1 MRRRPLLIVVALAV
15 AAGLAPARAGDPPP
29 FRLEEHVGADTLAFV
44 ALDGFPAGW
53 SDALATSGLA
63 PLLDEAGVRAE
74 LRPMFELLRS
84 TWERTGVDEALAAHV
99 ARSLV
104 DVGGHGSARLSI
116 AWTGSRSDGSP
127 AWSIALDFGE
137 HLSALTDLLTTTLH
151 APPRG
156 WMSGA
161 RADRSTIL
169 TAGEDAWVVTVEGTT
184 VLLASADAQHLPAES
199 ASGSPPP
206 ESPLAKRSDFAD
218 AWPERTRERVG
229 LDAWVDLARLV
240 GRAVDDPTSGFGKT
254 FAHAS
259 GLDALTTLSYA
270 AAVTKDGVTE
280 RLRVRADRAERGV
293 FRLFHTTPL
302 AHAPA
307 PFGAARPLA
316 ELETSLALSSAPAL
330 WRGFLHDVDRED
342 EADFDAS
349 LARLD
354 HVLGRSL
361 EHDLLPRLVDEQT
374 LSIGLPAGPGLFPEV
389 ALSIPV
395 KDAAAFEGPFAAAVD
410 GLCGYVADR
419 GAGHVSQRALGVDG
433 ATMHVIEQHGSDTG
447 EDWPC
452 SPTWALVGDRLVVT
466 AVPHAMR
473 SILRRV
479 SSPVAAPAGQAAGP
493 ASARALGTA
502 CTISTREL
510 VAGAYET
517 LVPLAEAVPSW
528 RAAARRVGFDPAMLP
543 DATRVAQA
551 WSDTSIGLRVGGDGV
566 RLEATSSIGVV
577 PLLTILLVGLRASQ
591 APEEAA
597 GATYEPSSVVHE
609 PNPADDPEDL
619 TRAVLEHAA
628 IAVREFR
635 SLRGAFP
642 QTLDDLVTVEP
653 LLRAI
658 PRDAWGRP
666 IRLRSPADHLVAVI
680 SAGRDGVFGT
690 DDDLERV
697 VDVPGK

>member
-1 MRRRPLLIVVALAV
+1 MSRRPLLVVVALAV

-44 ALDGFPAGW
+44 ALDGFPGGW
-53 SDALATSGLA
+53 RDALATSGLSA
-63 PLLDEAGVRAE
+63 LLDDAGVRHE
-74 LRPMFELLRS
+74 LRPMLELLRVAWARS
-84 TWERTGVDEALAAHV
+84 GVDEAFAAHL
-99 ARSLV
+99 ASALCDLGER
-104 DVGGHGSARLSI
+104 GSARLSV
-116 AWTGSRSDGSP
+116 AWTGTRQDGTP
-127 AWSIALDFGE
+127 AVSVALDFGE
-137 HLSALTDLLTTTLH
+137 HLAALTDLLTTTLRE
-151 APPRG
+151 PPRG
-156 WMSGA
+156 WTSGA

-184 VLLASADAQHLPAES
+184 VLLVRADAQHLPAES
-199 ASGSPPP
+199 AAGSPPP
-206 ESPLAKRSDFAD
+206 GNPLAGRSEFAD
-218 AWPERTRERVG
+218 VWPARPRDRVG
-229 LDAWVDLARLV
+229 LDAWVDLARIV
-240 GRAVDDPTSGFGKT
+240 GRAVEDPTSGFGKT

-259 GLDALTTLSYA
+259 GLDAMTTLTYA

-280 RLRVRADRAERGV
+280 RLHVRTDRAERGV
-293 FRLFHTTPL
+293 FRLFETAPL
-302 AHAPA
+302 SHAPA

-316 ELETSLALSSAPAL
+316 SLEASLPLSSAPAR
-330 WRGFLHDVDRED
+330 WRAFLHDVDRED
-342 EADFDAS
+342 EADFDTS
-349 LARLD
+349 LERLD

-361 EHDLLPRLVDEQT
+361 ERDLLPRLVDEQT
-374 LSIGLPAGPGLFPEV
+374 LSIGLPAGSGLVPEV

-419 GAGHVSQRALGVDG
+419 GAGHVTQRALGVDG

-479 SSPVAAPAGQAAGP
+479 SSAAAAPEGRAAGP

-510 VAGAYET
+510 VTGAYET

-528 RAAARRVGFDPAMLP
+528 RAAARGVGFDPAMLP

-551 WSDTSIGLRVGGDGV
+551 WSDTSIGLRVGADGV
-566 RLEATSSIGVV
+566 RLEATSPIGVV
-577 PLLTILLVGLRASQ
+577 PLLTILLVALRASE
-591 APEEAA
+591 APEEAV
-597 GATYEPSSVVHE
+597 GAAYEPSSVVHE

-635 SLRGAFP
+635 SLRGALP
-642 QTLDDLVTVEP
+642 QSLDDLVTVEP

-666 IRLRSPADHLVAVI
+666 IRLRTAHLVAVT
-680 SAGRDGVFGT
+680 SAGKDGVFGT